1 MNDREGRNGDA
12 GGRRYLLS
20 IDGGGIRGIIPAT
33 LLMALERVT
42 ARPVRETF
50 SFVAG
55 TSTGAI
61 IASALAAGIPA
72 QRVLDL
78 YVRRA
83 REIFTRSPLNL
94 PRRILTGSMY
104 SVGRLNQILRDEFS
118 VTGAARLNDS
128 PIDLLVTAKR
138 LSDGMPWYFVRD
150 TPMNSGKTGALLLAD
165 CATAS
170 AAAPTYFKPWR
181 IDAVGELVDGSV
193 GVTGNPVYQACVEAF
208 DYSVGYDPRLT
219 TVVSL
224 GTGRFAA
231 RQRPGWIW
239 AWLTWILS
247 ELLRS
252 PGEQQTDIVRRVYPS
267 LLFYRI
273 DPKLPHAVGL
283 DAIDQIEHLR
293 RIGEALA
300 DRVDW
305 RAILAGEDR
314 TFLIGGGNTLWQQYA
329 TSV

>member
-1 MNDREGRNGDA
+1 MNDHDSDTN
-12 GGRRYLLS
+12 GRRYLLS

-33 LLMALERVT
+33 LLVALERAT
-42 ARPVRETF
+42 GRPVRETF

-104 SVGRLNQILRDEFS
+104 SVGGLNRILKEEFS
-118 VTGAARLNDS
+118 ISGAARLNDAT
-128 PIDLLVTAKR
+128 IDLLVTAKR

-150 TPMNSGKTGALLLAD
+150 TPMNSGTTGSLLLAD

-181 IDAVGELVDGSV
+181 ISSIGELVDGSV

-208 DYSVGYDPRLT
+208 DYSVGYDPGRT

-224 GTGRFAA
+224 GTGRFTA
-231 RQRPGWIW
+231 RQRPAWIW
-239 AWLTWILS
+239 GWLTWILS

-252 PGEQQTDIVRRVYPS
+252 PGEQQTDIVRRMYPS

-273 DPKLPHAVGL
+273 DPKLPRAMGL
-283 DAIDQIEHLR
+283 DAIEHIERLR
-293 RIGEALA
+293 QIGEALA
-300 DRVDW
+300 ARVDW
-305 RAILAGEDR
+305 PAILAGEDR
-314 TFLIGGGNTLWQQYA
+314 TFFIGGKNTLWQQYA